1 MSTPTTETRPFTG
14 RHLLFIMLAFFGTII
29 AVNVTMAT
37 FAARSWT
44 GLVVKNSYVASQEF
58 NGKAKAARE
67 QDALGWTSNLEVG
80 GGKLRFALSD
90 AKGGVVALE
99 GGSATLYH
107 PVSGLRDTHLDLVPD
122 GSGAVAADIAL
133 DDGGWIIEI
142 AADAG
147 LERAYR
153 DVRRVFVSSGELR

>member
-1 MSTPTTETRPFTG
+1 MNTPTSEARPFTG
-14 RHLLFIMLAFFGTII
+14 RHLLFIMLVFFGTII

-58 NGKAKAARE
+58 NGKAQAERE
-67 QDALGWTSNLEVG
+67 QIALGWTSTLNIG

-90 AKGGVVALE
+90 AKGGAVALK

-107 PVSGLRDTHLDLVPD
+107 PVSGLRDTHLDLRPD

-142 AADAG
+142 AADAS
-147 LERAYR
+147 LERPYR
-153 DVRRVFVSSGELR
+153 DVRRVFISSGELR

>member
-1 MSTPTTETRPFTG
+1 MNTPTSEARPFTG

-67 QDALGWTSNLEVG
+67 QAELGWTPKLDIGSG
-80 GGKLRFALSD
+80 QLRFALED
-90 AKGGVVALE
+90 AKGRAVALK

-107 PVSGLRDTHLDLVPD
+107 PVSGLRDTHLDLLPD
-122 GSGAVAADIAL
+122 GSGAVTADISL
-133 DDGGWIIEI
+133 DNGGWIVEI

-147 LERAYR
+147 LELPYR
-153 DVRRVFVSSGELR
+153 DVRRVFIASGELR